1 MSEEDSVIDGVGR
14 AQAPRPVANVGEAA
28 GRTAAAVPAGRGV
41 DTPVAGAAAQAP
53 AITNLA
59 RIAGDLAASP
69 PVDAAR
75 VDALRTAIAS
85 GSYRPD
91 PARIAEK
98 MMALESPG
106 PTSKA

>member
-1 MSEEDSVIDGVGR
+1 MIDGMGR
-14 AQAPRPVANVGEAA
+14 AQAPRPVANFGETAC
-28 GRTAAAVPAGRGV
+28 RTGAAVPAGRV
-41 DTPVAGAAAQAP
+41 ADTPAAGAAAQGP
-53 AITNLA
+53 AISNLA
-59 RIAGDLAASP
+59 RIAGELAASP

-91 PARIAEK
+91 PMRIAEK